1 MNLFR
6 KCLETDTSADADGG
20 RWAAEL
26 AASTEATADTSI
38 DANESIVA
46 SHSGKALSIV
56 AATAA
61 APSSI
66 DAATESGSHGGRVV
80 ELGGEVHV

>member
-1 MNLFR
+1 MA
-6 KCLETDTSADADGG
+6 T
-20 RWAAEL
+20 
-26 AASTEATADTSI
+26 STETTAETSI

-46 SHSGKALSIV
+46 SYSSKALSIV

-66 DAATESGSHGGRVV
+66 EAATESGCHGGRVV